1 MDNTSNLDNQLNEAL
16 DMLDSGKDFIQIR
29 TALEQKGLEKEN
41 INYIIRLV
49 DEFAIEGRKVKENI
63 RWSRKKMIFGVLFV
77 AVAIVKAYLFNDLG
91 YLYTAYGSLVAIPL
105 AIGLYLIWNGYSNL
119 NKWKHY
125 EPEIDDSKLKLT
137 RRL

>member
-1 MDNTSNLDNQLNEAL
+1 
-16 DMLDSGKDFIQIR
+16 MLDSGKDFIQIR
-29 TALEQKGLEKEN
+29 KTLEQKGLEKEN

-77 AVAIVKAYLFNDLG
+77 AIAIVKAYLFNDLG
-91 YLYTAYGSLVAIPL
+91 YLYTAYGLLVAIPL
-105 AIGLYLIWNGYSNL
+105 AIGLYLVWNGYSNL
-119 NKWKHY
+119 NKWKRY

>member
-16 DMLDSGKDFIQIR
+16 DMLDSGKDFIQI
-29 TALEQKGLEKEN
+29 
-41 INYIIRLV
+41 
-49 DEFAIEGRKVKENI
+49 AIEGRKVKENI